1 MGRDGIS
8 TPELSC
14 YKRAAEEMR
23 RRHSQCE
30 GLAREASGLQRFRA
44 SEMIR
49 WFFLLCSS
57 LKFNLVLV
65 LSVST
70 MPVFWC
76 YPTPSPKVSGTP
88 DYALLLLG
96 CCRARAGPGEGL
108 DVRKPLLEEAFAKR
122 SFRNGVGTG
131 LKKTPFPRAKS

>member
-8 TPELSC
+8 TPELSR
-14 YKRAAEEMR
+14 YKRATAETR
-23 RRHSQCE
+23 RRD
-30 GLAREASGLQRFRA
+30 SG
-44 SEMIR
+44 
-49 WFFLLCSS
+49 S

-65 LSVST
+65 LSVSA

-76 YPTPSPKVSGTP
+76 YPAPSPKVSGTP

-108 DVRKPLLEEAFAKR
+108 DVRKPLLEEALAKR

>member
-8 TPELSC
+8 TPELSR
-14 YKRAAEEMR
+14 YKRAAEETR
-23 RRHSQCE
+23 RRDSECE
-30 GLAREASGLQRFRA
+30 GLAREASGLQRFGA
-44 SEMIR
+44 SEMI
-49 WFFLLCSS
+49 SS
-57 LKFNLVLV
+57 LKFNLILV
-65 LSVST
+65 LSVSA

-76 YPTPSPKVSGTP
+76 YPAPSPKVSGTP